1 MSTSKKH
8 GILALAL
15 CAALIVAMTPVAALA
30 YIDAG
35 GGTGTGPFLPYTQQ
49 PSLTPDRVGQ
59 INALAYL
66 PYTDQYQLPADAHG
80 LGVHMAKEQPG
91 SIKYGGRALLD
102 DTQSPGK
109 TVLIVKNG
117 SLYQVSH

>member
-8 GILALAL
+8 GVLALAL
-15 CAALIVAMTPVAALA
+15 CAVLIVAMTPVMALA

-49 PSLTPDRVGQ
+49 PSLTPDRVDQ

-66 PYTDQYQLPADAHG
+66 PYTDRYQLPADAHG
-80 LGVHMAKEQPG
+80 LGVYMAKDKPG
-91 SIKYGGRALLD
+91 SIKHGGHALLD
-102 DTQSPGK
+102 DTRSPGT
-109 TVLIVKNG
+109 TVLIIKNG